1 MPLQLYDKNVSGT
14 LSATDSYYNLI
25 IKNNNTGYD
34 ISGNVIPI
42 PTAVPVTF
50 NENRTVP
57 YLHNPKDHFA
67 SVISFQLDTTTLPV
81 FICEPVIGSSNI
93 NDTIYIF
100 TILAIS
106 KNFIGVIT
114 TTIYKIR
121 LQWSPDDLAVPV
133 PTAPVADNYSDNPYY
148 FSYSYQHFISLLN
161 NQIANQ
167 WTTNGLLGNP
177 PFLLFE
183 NGTISLYGDE
193 AYMDIP
199 VFDLNF
205 NQSTYRLL
213 FNTELYL
220 LFSGLPADKADDS
233 TPLYYNLNYELKF
246 IRNIS
251 GLNLVTLYTD
261 FTQTTSYLGIKMT
274 CEYVPLSFWNPID
287 SIIITTNYLN
297 TVPELVTSNL
307 PTPGSDARVASN
319 AEQYYILFDYM
330 SPNYG
335 ASDYHPSINYEP
347 NAEYRLTDMYGV
359 GDVNQLEVRAL
370 WKDKW
375 GILHTFTIESGSSSA
390 IKLLFR
396 KKKFYE

>member
-14 LSATDSYYNLI
+14 LSATDSYYNLT

-34 ISGNVIPI
+34 ISGNPIPI

-81 FICEPVIGSSNI
+81 FICEPAVGSSNV
-93 NDTIYIF
+93 NDTIYF
-100 TILAIS
+100 FSILAINRDS
-106 KNFIGVIT
+106 FGFYNTVKYHV
-114 TTIYKIR
+114 R

-133 PTAPVADNYSDNPYY
+133 PSAPVTDNYSDNPYY

-161 NQIANQ
+161 SQIEAQ
-167 WTTNGLLGNP
+167 WTTNSLQGNP
-177 PFLLFE
+177 PYFLFE
-183 NGTISLYGDE
+183 NGTISMYGDE
-193 AYMDIP
+193 SVMDIP
-199 VFDLNF
+199 VSSLSIG
-205 NQSTYRLL
+205 QSTYSLV

-220 LFSGLPADKADDS
+220 LFSGLPADKERDIFPEDYNWN
-233 TPLYYNLNYELKF
+233 YYLKF
-246 IRNIS
+246 LRNIS

-274 CEYVPLSFWNPID
+274 CEYSPLSFWNPID
-287 SIIITTNYLN
+287 SIIITSNYLN
-297 TVPELVTSNL
+297 TVPELVTSNSPSL
-307 PTPGSDARVASN
+307 ASGGRVTSN

-335 ASDYHPSINYEP
+335 ASDYHPSVNYEP